1 MQGIR
6 LKTKKLVKNSQN
18 RKTVDLAV
26 HGSLGI
32 QSIFLK
38 KKCQNDVV
46 LSTCFF
52 KDQNSKEIK
61 MQNKSHFQ
69 ERQHIAPSSLVI
81 QVSSSTAAM
90 HRTASLAVALTG
102 NSNNG
107 FHCFQF
113 LLCAHHNCVLKT
125 ELPQLSLRLFL
136 SSALQNQMKEND
148 ELNFK
153 SYFMYSEHCLKGGT

>member
-1 MQGIR
+1 MPKRRRFI
-6 LKTKKLVKNSQN
+6 
-18 RKTVDLAV
+18 
-26 HGSLGI
+26 HMF
-32 QSIFLK
+32 FLK
-38 KKCQNDVV
+38 IKTAKRSKCKTN
-46 LSTCFF
+46 LTF
-52 KDQNSKEIK
+52 KSDNT
-61 MQNKSHFQ
+61 SHPRPLRFKCLATQ
-69 ERQHIAPSSLVI
+69 RRCIAP
-81 QVSSSTAAM
+81 
-90 HRTASLAVALTG
+90 ASLAVALTG